1 MRLGTKVSDARY
13 GTLKFS
19 SSTGSEI
26 LSIDDNNNVE
36 YPKKSMYQMAKNK
49 YTLWNDQKS
58 CVFVSVSMATR

>member
-26 LSIDDNNNVE
+26 LSIDDNTTMLNTQKIDVSDG
-36 YPKKSMYQMAKNK
+36 KKQ
-49 YTLWNDQKS
+49 YTLWTTKIMR
-58 CVFVSVSMATR
+58 FRFVSMATR